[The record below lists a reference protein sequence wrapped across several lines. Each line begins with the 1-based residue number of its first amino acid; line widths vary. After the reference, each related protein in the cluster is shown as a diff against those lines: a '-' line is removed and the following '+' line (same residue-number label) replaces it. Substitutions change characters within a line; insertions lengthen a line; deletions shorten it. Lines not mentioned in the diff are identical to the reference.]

1 MTRKLLRGALVAA
14 AALAVLAL
22 PAGSLYYEYNAG
34 ASCARC
40 HEIRTNYDA
49 WHASSHRDVTCGA
62 CHGEITTLDPGFH
75 WGNLRRLVQH
85 VRQGF
90 ADPVRLGT
98 RDIPRLMERCR
109 SCHRQEFAQ
118 WQSGAHSATYRR
130 LFLDAQHNR
139 QRLLMDDCL
148 RCHGMHFE
156 GGIRDLVAPLDAR
169 GPWRLLR
176 PELAD
181 QPAIPC
187 LSCHQVHREGELL
200 PRAARQIEESAAKSA
215 EKSAAK
221 SAAKQELSRPSV
233 GLFDRREQKHFSV
246 ELLPLPSMR
255 DGTRALKIS
264 PDTRQAL
271 CYQCHAPEAG
281 GLVGSGDD
289 RTPVGVHEGL
299 SCLGCH
305 MKHGQQTRASCATCH
320 PRLSNCGLDVEKMDT
335 TFVSTASGHNIHF
348 VKCADCHPKGIPRK
362 REAGA
367 KRGSPFTAETLRRG
381 GNAEKT
387 SSTEGAGFIPVR
399 QPH

>member
-1 MTRKLLRGALVAA
+1 MKRKILRGTLLAA
-14 AALAVLAL
+14 AAAAVLAL
-22 PAGSLYYEYNAG
+22 PAGSLYYEYNNG

-40 HEIRTNYDA
+40 HEIRKNYDA

-62 CHGEITTLDPGFH
+62 CHGEITTLDASFH
-75 WGNLRRLVQH
+75 LGNLRRLVQH

-90 ADPVRLGT
+90 TDPVRLGT

-109 SCHRQEFAQ
+109 ACHRQEFAQ

-130 LFLDAQHNR
+130 LFLDEKHNR

-200 PRAARQIEESAAKSA
+200 PRARHSDASPNANPNANP
-215 EKSAAK
+215 AAK
-221 SAAKQELSRPSV
+221 SAARQELLRPSV
-233 GLFDRREQKHFSV
+233 GLFDRREQKHFAV
-246 ELLPLPSMR
+246 ELLPMPSMK
-255 DGTRALKIS
+255 DSTRAVKIS

-271 CYQCHAPEAG
+271 CYQCHAPLAG
-281 GLVGSGDD
+281 ALVGSGDD

-299 SCLGCH
+299 SCFACH
-305 MKHGQQTRASCATCH
+305 LKHGQQTRASCATCH

-335 TFVSTASGHNIHF
+335 TFLSTASGHNIHF
-348 VKCADCHPKGIPRK
+348 VKCADCHPKGIPAKK
-362 REAGA
+362 RTERDAQSGGSFPRHAGQGGA
-367 KRGSPFTAETLRRG
+367 PQNQPDRR
-381 GNAEKT
+381 E
-387 SSTEGAGFIPVR
+387 
-399 QPH
+399 

>member
-1 MTRKLLRGALVAA
+1 MTRKLVRVALVAA
-14 AALAVLAL
+14 VAVIVLAL
-22 PAGSLYYEYNAG
+22 PAGSLYYEYKGG

-40 HEIRTNYDA
+40 HEIRKNYDA

-62 CHGEITTLDPGFH
+62 CHGEITTLDAGFH
-75 WGNLRRLVQH
+75 LGNLRRLVQH

-90 ADPVRLGT
+90 RDPVRLGT

-109 SCHRQEFAQ
+109 ACHRQEFAQ

-130 LFLDAQHNR
+130 LFLDEKHNR

-156 GGIRDLVAPLDAR
+156 GGIRDLVAPLDAK

-187 LSCHQVHREGELL
+187 LSCHQVHREGELM
-200 PRAARQIEESAAKSA
+200 PRAAGRG
-215 EKSAAK
+215 EKSDGK
-221 SAAKQELSRPSV
+221 SSALSSAKQELLRPSV
-233 GLFDRREQKHFSV
+233 ALFDRREQKHFSV
-246 ELLPLPSMR
+246 DLLPLAIMR
-255 DGTRALKIS
+255 DGARAVKIS

-299 SCLGCH
+299 SCLACH
-305 MKHGQQTRASCATCH
+305 LKHGQQTRACPTAAWTWKRWT
-320 PRLSNCGLDVEKMDT
+320 PRSSARRAAT
-335 TFVSTASGHNIHF
+335 TFIS
-348 VKCADCHPKGIPRK
+348 
-362 REAGA
+362 
-367 KRGSPFTAETLRRG
+367 
-381 GNAEKT
+381 
-387 SSTEGAGFIPVR
+387 
-399 QPH
+399 

>member
-1 MTRKLLRGALVAA
+1 MKRRMLRGGLLAA
-14 AALAVLAL
+14 AAIVVLAL
-22 PAGSLYYEYNAG
+22 PAGSLYYEYNSG

-40 HEIRTNYDA
+40 HEIRKNYDA
-49 WHASSHRDVTCGA
+49 WHASSHRDVSCGA
-62 CHGEITTLDPGFH
+62 CHGEITTFDPGFH
-75 WGNLRRLVQH
+75 LGNLRRLVQH

-90 ADPVRLGT
+90 TDPVRLGT

-130 LFLDAQHNR
+130 LFLDDKHNH

-156 GGIRDLVAPLDAR
+156 GGIRDLVAPVDSK

-176 PELAD
+176 PELAE

-200 PRAARQIEESAAKSA
+200 PKSVRPV

-221 SAAKQELSRPSV
+221 QAAKQEVLRPSV
-233 GLFDRREQKHFSV
+233 GLFDRREQKHFAV
-246 ELLPLPSMR
+246 ELLPMPVMR
-255 DGTRALKIS
+255 DGERALKIS

-271 CYQCHAPEAG
+271 CYQCHAPEASR
-281 GLVGSGDD
+281 LVGSGDD

-299 SCLGCH
+299 SCLACH
-305 MKHGQQTRASCATCH
+305 LKHGQQTRASCATCH
-320 PRLSNCGLDVEKMDT
+320 PRLSNCGIDVEKMDT
-335 TFVSTASGHNIHF
+335 TFFNTASGHNIHT
-348 VKCADCHPKGIPRK
+348 VKCLDCHPKGIPKK
-362 REAGA
+362 RAGQ
-367 KRGSPFTAETLRRG
+367 AERHTP
-381 GNAEKT
+381 A
-387 SSTEGAGFIPVR
+387 S
-399 QPH
+399 

>member
-1 MTRKLLRGALVAA
+1 MKRKILRGALLTAIAV
-14 AALAVLAL
+14 AVLAL

-40 HEIRTNYDA
+40 HEIRKNYDA

-62 CHGEITTLDPGFH
+62 CHGEITTLDASFH
-75 WGNLRRLVQH
+75 LGNLRRLVQH

-90 ADPVRLGT
+90 RDPVRLGT

-118 WQSGAHSATYRR
+118 WQTGAHSTTYRR
-130 LFLDAQHNR
+130 LFLDEKHNR
-139 QRLLMDDCL
+139 QRALIDDCL

-156 GGIRDLVAPLDAR
+156 GGIRDLVAPLDAS

-187 LSCHQVHREGELL
+187 LSCHQVHREGEML
-200 PRAARQIEESAAKSA
+200 PRAARSAANPT
-215 EKSAAK
+215 AK
-221 SAAKQELSRPSV
+221 PAAKQELLRPSV

-246 ELLPLPSMR
+246 DLLPLPAMR
-255 DGTRALKIS
+255 DGARAVKIS

-271 CYQCHAPEAG
+271 CYQCHAPLAG
-281 GLVGSGDD
+281 AIVGSGDD

-299 SCLGCH
+299 SCLACH
-305 MKHGQQTRASCATCH
+305 QKHGQQTRASCANCH

-335 TFVSTASGHNIHF
+335 TFVATASRHNIHF
-348 VKCADCHPKGIPRK
+348 VKCADCHPKGIPKK
-362 REAGA
+362 RTD
-367 KRGSPFTAETLRRG
+367 RPGSPAAHVVSG
-381 GNAEKT
+381 GLE
-387 SSTEGAGFIPVR
+387 IR
-399 QPH
+399 

>member
-14 AALAVLAL
+14 AALIVLAL

-40 HEIRTNYDA
+40 HEIRTHYDA

-62 CHGEITTLDPGFH
+62 CHGEITTLDAGFH

-90 ADPVRLGT
+90 ADPVRLST

-200 PRAARQIEESAAKSA
+200 PRAARQIEESA